1 MIQKQENWELPGIQ
15 FQGLGYHVST
25 AGDMGSIL
33 GQATKILHATRHG
46 KKIEKKKKE
55 EKSRKIRDK
64 IEEEKRWIY
73 LRLQIQKKKKTKN

>member
-46 KKIEKKKKE
+46 QKIEKKKKRKKV
-55 EKSRKIRDK
+55 EKLEIK
-64 IEEEKRWIY
+64 
-73 LRLQIQKKKKTKN
+73 LRKKKGGSI